1 MRKILTLSAKI
12 IGMIFIPVVL
22 FMAIHLLVCLTNGFF
37 YFIAGKGFTI
47 NFISFYL
54 SHDAVGISLALC
66 IIACLA
72 LLAKLHILEDE

>member
-1 MRKILTLSAKI
+1 MKKIFILSAKI
-12 IGMIFIPVVL
+12 IGMIFIPVIL

-72 LLAKLHILEDE
+72 LLAHFFAINES